1 MDIKI
6 SLNEDK
12 PSDKIIIDYLQ
23 NETYDNYSVIIK
35 DILTKVSKGLLIDLK
50 TVRALNGMNIAPV
63 QNNYV
68 AHETEEDKRAKEE
81 NEELEKDRERLGDL
95 LGNMGF

>member
-12 PSDKIIIDYLQ
+12 PSDKVIIDYLK

-50 TVRALNGMNIAPV
+50 TVRALNGMNITPV

-81 NEELEKDRERLGDL
+81 NDKLEEDRERLGDL